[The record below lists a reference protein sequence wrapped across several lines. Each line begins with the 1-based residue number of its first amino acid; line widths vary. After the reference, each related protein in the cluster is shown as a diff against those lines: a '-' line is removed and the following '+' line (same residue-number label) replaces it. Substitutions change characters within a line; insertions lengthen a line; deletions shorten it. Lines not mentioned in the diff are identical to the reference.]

1 MQCFLNEN
9 DCLTVGSVLID
20 VLEIM
25 HDSVKLGITDPKA
38 FPNYREEI
46 LYISSEIDDRENDDS
61 DEIDEVDAVFEPFPF
76 EAFSPF
82 AIPVL

>member
-9 DCLTVGSVLID
+9 DCLTVGSVLIN

-38 FPNYREEI
+38 SPNYREEI
-46 LYISSEIDDRENDDS
+46 LYISSESDDTKNDDS
-61 DEIDEVDAVFEPFPF
+61 DEADENDAVFEPFPF
-76 EAFSPF
+76 EAISPF